1 MRELGLVS
9 EPAPDV
15 ARDHEDVDGDDERVE
30 WRGSLRSG
38 SQGWTGDTGRIVVGQ
53 ASPLLDL
60 VSVEMGGWGSVN
72 MEAPSLN

>member
-1 MRELGLVS
+1 MAWLSPQRFAGL
-9 EPAPDV
+9 
-15 ARDHEDVDGDDERVE
+15 DG
-30 WRGSLRSG
+30 G
-38 SQGWTGDTGRIVVGQ
+38 GDTGRIVVGQ